1 MAKGHRWSTKGT
13 TRTPNVTRDGALKA
27 NDLCPGSTG
36 LVDHFE
42 SRLKGRT
49 FDSFGKATSDQYM
62 GGYIFID
69 HAGISPNDIFLGTR
83 VPRYK
88 LRNTHVWGC
97 PVYVLNPSLQAG
109 KKIPRRQN
117 IYFLLVI
124 YYKFSLHTVVAQQM
138 GTIQINSS
146 RFRHGN
152 DHCLRKKK
160 RDHLIFG
167 ISVTCDFFFQFFF
180 IKVYSLLYVFFSLD
194 GINNFLLKIF
204 FWLNVRYSTC
214 TVHCMFCSIHS
225 FAYNSKV

>member
-13 TRTPNVTRDGALKA
+13 TRTPNVTRDGALKV

-88 LRNTHVWGC
+88 LRNMHMWGC

-109 KKIPRRQN
+109 KKIPHWEPQSKEGV
-117 IYFLLVI
+117 FCGLSTLHSSEVPLVLNLSTGSI
-124 YYKFSLHTVVAQQM
+124 TTQFHVVFNDLFTTVPSIEREDQPP
-138 GTIQINSS
+138 S
-146 RFRHGN
+146 HWE
-152 DHCLRKKK
+152 DLCLEN
-160 RDHLIFG
+160 
-167 ISVTCDFFFQFFF
+167 TTF
-180 IKVYSLLYVFFSLD
+180 IP
-194 GINNFLLKIF
+194 INNQYPLP
-204 FWLNVRYSTC
+204 LNSEW
-214 TVHCMFCSIHS
+214 HS
-225 FAYNSKV
+225 AADTE